1 MTNRIARFAYTIT
14 LIVALSCGA
23 FWIYCSIVGS
33 HDIKRDQIVAIERA
47 VKMPEGSQDIHNYI
61 RYYTLRSNRSDVDG
75 ESDSNEIQ
83 GLYVH
88 PSVLGMMGFPGIR
101 IRKNQFM
108 PMYYDGNCKVIYMIY
123 DIKKRSIDISGCH
136 ISRAAP

>member
-1 MTNRIARFAYTIT
+1 
-14 LIVALSCGA
+14 
-23 FWIYCSIVGS
+23 
-33 HDIKRDQIVAIERA
+33 
-47 VKMPEGSQDIHNYI
+47 
-61 RYYTLRSNRSDVDG
+61 
-75 ESDSNEIQ
+75 
-83 GLYVH
+83 
-88 PSVLGMMGFPGIR
+88 MMGFPGIR